1 MIYELVIVIVLVY
14 CGLMCDI
21 FWLDNLVIMWCL
33 GVDEFYFIYRLKI
46 FRVWEFINKIIVDRI
61 YLFSLFVWIKC
72 V

>member
-21 FWLDNLVIMWCL
+21 FWLDNLVIIMWCL

-46 FRVWEFINKIIVDRI
+46 FRVCEFINKIIVDGI
-61 YLFSLFVWIKC
+61 FFILFVWIKC